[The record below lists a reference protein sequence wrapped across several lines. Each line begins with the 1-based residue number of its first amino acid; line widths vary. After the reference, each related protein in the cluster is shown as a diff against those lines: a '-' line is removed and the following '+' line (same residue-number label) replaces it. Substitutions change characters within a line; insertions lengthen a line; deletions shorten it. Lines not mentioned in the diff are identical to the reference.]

1 MWQSLVSR
9 WTTTPSWLYH
19 ALKRNAP
26 LGGRD
31 AAITAAALP
40 LAPVAAAAELAAE
53 LAGRGGTIAVV
64 AAKSCPAEWSQD
76 NHRAGQI
83 TKTLRARPLSR
94 GEK

>member
-40 LAPVAAAAELAAE
+40 LAPVAAAAELAAG

-64 AAKSCPAEWSQD
+64 AARSCPA
-76 NHRAGQI
+76 
-83 TKTLRARPLSR
+83 
-94 GEK
+94 